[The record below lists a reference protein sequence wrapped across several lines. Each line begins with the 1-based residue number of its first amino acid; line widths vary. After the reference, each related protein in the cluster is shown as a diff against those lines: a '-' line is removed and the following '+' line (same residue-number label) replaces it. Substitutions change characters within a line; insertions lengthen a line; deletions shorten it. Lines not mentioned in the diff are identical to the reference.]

1 MHERVNV
8 PGRSVISNSE
18 TSSEKVYGFG
28 LRVLTLSSEIGYA
41 ECISCMSFF
50 RKKSY
55 WSYGWNTVAM

>member
-18 TSSEKVYGFG
+18 TPSEKVYGFG
-28 LRVLTLSSEIGYA
+28 LRVLTLSSEIGCA

-55 WSYGWNTVAM
+55 

>member
-8 PGRSVISNSE
+8 PGRLVISNSE
-18 TSSEKVYGFG
+18 TPSEKVYGFG
-28 LRVLTLSSEIGYA
+28 SRVLTLSSEIGYA

-50 RKKSY
+50 RKSY